1 MCAFLVSEKGK
12 NEGSTKCEDN
22 LKITAEENPTT
33 ILKVAMGHK
42 YDLEMQLTV
51 SINQMCLF
59 PQ

>member
-12 NEGSTKCEDN
+12 KEGSTKCEGN
-22 LKITAEENPTT
+22 LKITAEKNP
-33 ILKVAMGHK
+33 IDNIKVAMGYK
-42 YDLEMQLTV
+42 YDLEMQLAV